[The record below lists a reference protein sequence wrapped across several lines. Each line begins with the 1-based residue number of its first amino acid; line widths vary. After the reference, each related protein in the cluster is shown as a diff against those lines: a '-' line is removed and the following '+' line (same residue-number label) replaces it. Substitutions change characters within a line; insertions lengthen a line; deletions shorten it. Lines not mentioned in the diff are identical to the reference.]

1 MFGERRVMDSGWADR
16 AQQQIKDRNA
26 WSYNKMLNAAKDSY
40 ANQSASN
47 DAWWDE
53 NEKNPIVRAIG
64 KADTKLMNLLS
75 GQGTEKSFLKQHGFT
90 PEIQEAGAAG
100 NISASDLGNYLHN
113 VEVNNTNEMDKGTGA
128 VAGLNN
134 IPVVGPIL
142 NYMVAPAAQLAG
154 AGRDLQAGFQSV
166 DNPVLSKL
174 LTASSPVFGISAN
187 DNVGWDRW
195 NRRDHVSDAAAAAKI
210 GLEAI
215 TAGMGMNELPLGKQV
230 IGGAVTGAADNALD
244 TVREQ
249 GNATNMGDV
258 LKSAA
263 FGGGIGAAFPIVG
276 NAFNN
281 ITTRGAENAVTNAL
295 QNSGFGRGM
304 SQQQF
309 TNAAINTLGEG
320 QYRELLNAAQQ
331 GMGNKL
337 ANFATGSK
345 LAGASALDKLR
356 SMPLSRKAL
365 LAGGIGGGAIGLN
378 NLLKSRNQQSQLSDE
393 DLAALYNYYGLGE

>member
-1 MFGERRVMDSGWADR
+1 MFGEKRVMDSGWADR

-26 WSYNKMLNAAKDSY
+26 WAYNKMLNAAKDSY

-53 NEKNPIVRAIG
+53 NEKNPIMRAIG

-134 IPVVGPIL
+134 IPIVGPML

-154 AGRDLQAGFQSV
+154 AGRDLQSGINSMN
-166 DNPVLSKL
+166 NPVLSTL
-174 LTASSPVFGISAN
+174 FNSQVGGFGAN

-210 GLEAI
+210 GLEAL
-215 TAGMGMNELPLGKQV
+215 TAGMGLNELPIGKQV
-230 IGGAVTGAADNALD
+230 IGGAITGAADNALD

-249 GNATNMGDV
+249 GNETNMGDV

-276 NAFNN
+276 NALNN

-304 SQQQF
+304 NQQQF
-309 TNAAINTLGEG
+309 TTAAINTLGEQ
-320 QYRELLNAAQQ
+320 QYRDLLELASK
-331 GMGNKL
+331 NKL

-345 LAGASALDKLR
+345 LIGQNALDKFKG
-356 SMPLSRKAL
+356 LSRGKKAL
-365 LAGGIGGGAIGLN
+365 MLGGVGGGAIGLS
-378 NLLKSRNQQSQLSDE
+378 NLLKGRNQQTQLSDE

>member
-16 AQQQIKDRNA
+16 AQQDIKDRNA

-53 NEKNPIVRAIG
+53 NEKNPIMRAIG

-100 NISASDLGNYLHN
+100 NINASDLGNYLHN

-128 VAGLNN
+128 TAGLNN
-134 IPVVGPIL
+134 IPIVGPIL

-154 AGRDLQAGFQSV
+154 AGRDLQSGINSMN
-166 DNPVLSKL
+166 NPVLSTL
-174 LTASSPVFGISAN
+174 FNSQVAGFGAN

-210 GLEAI
+210 GLEAL
-215 TAGMGMNELPLGKQV
+215 TAGMGLDKLPIGKQI

-263 FGGGIGAAFPIVG
+263 FGGGMGAAFPIVG
-276 NAFNN
+276 NVLNN
-281 ITTRGAENAVTNAL
+281 VTTRGAENAVNKAL
-295 QNSGFGRGM
+295 ANSGFGAGVDP
-304 SQQQF
+304 SQF
-309 TNAAINTLGEG
+309 TKAAINSLGEG

-331 GMGNKL
+331 GVGNKL

-345 LAGASALDKLR
+345 LAGASALNSLR
-356 SMPLSRKAL
+356 TMPLSRKAL
-365 LAGGIGGGAIGLN
+365 LAGGIGGGAIGLS
-378 NLLKSRNQQSQLSDE
+378 NLLRNRNQQQLSDE

>member
-1 MFGERRVMDSGWADR
+1 MFGEKRAMDSGWADR
-16 AQQQIKDRNA
+16 AQQQIKDRNTWA
-26 WSYNKMLNAAKDSY
+26 YNKMLNAAKESY

-53 NEKNPIVRAIG
+53 NEKNPIMRAIG

-100 NISASDLGNYLHN
+100 NINASDLGNYLHN

-210 GLEAI
+210 GLEAL
-215 TAGMGMNELPLGKQV
+215 TAGMGMNELPIGKQV

-249 GNATNMGDV
+249 GNQTNMGDL

-263 FGGGIGAAFPIVG
+263 FGGGMGAAFPIVG
-276 NAFNN
+276 NALNN
-281 ITTRGAENAVTNAL
+281 ITTRGAENAVNKAL
-295 QNSGFGRGM
+295 ASSGFGAGVDP
-304 SQQQF
+304 SQF
-309 TNAAINTLGEG
+309 TKAAINSLGEG

-345 LAGASALDKLR
+345 LAGASALNSLK

-365 LAGGIGGGAIGLN
+365 LAGGIGGGAIGLS
-378 NLLKSRNQQSQLSDE
+378 NLLRNRNQQQLSDQ

>member
-1 MFGERRVMDSGWADR
+1 MFGEKRVMDSGWADR

-26 WSYNKMLNAAKDSY
+26 WAYNKMLNAAKDSY

-53 NEKNPIVRAIG
+53 NEKNPIMRAIG

-100 NISASDLGNYLHN
+100 NINAADLGNYLHN

-128 VAGLNN
+128 TAGLNN
-134 IPVVGPIL
+134 IPIVGPML

-154 AGRDLQAGFQSV
+154 AGRDFQSGINSMNNPILSNLFNSQVAGF
-166 DNPVLSKL
+166 
-174 LTASSPVFGISAN
+174 GAN

-210 GLEAI
+210 GLEAL
-215 TAGMGMNELPLGKQV
+215 TAGMGLNQLPLGKQV

-263 FGGGIGAAFPIVG
+263 FGGGMGAVFPIVG
-276 NAFNN
+276 NAINN
-281 ITTRGAENAVTNAL
+281 ITTRGVENAVTNAL

-304 SQQQF
+304 NQQQF
-309 TNAAINTLGEG
+309 TTAAINTLGEQ
-320 QYRELLNAAQQ
+320 QYRDLLELASK
-331 GMGNKL
+331 NKL

-345 LAGASALDKLR
+345 LIGQNAFNKFKG
-356 SMPLSRKAL
+356 LSKGKKAL
-365 LAGGIGGGAIGLN
+365 MVGGIGGGAIGLN

>member
-1 MFGERRVMDSGWADR
+1 MFGEKRAMESDWAER
-16 AQQQIKDRNA
+16 AQQQINDRNA
-26 WSYNKMLNAAKDSY
+26 WAYNKMLNAAKDSY

-53 NEKNPIVRAIG
+53 NEKNPILRAIG

-90 PEIQEAGAAG
+90 PEIQEAGEAG
-100 NISASDLGNYLHN
+100 NINASDLGNYLHN

-134 IPVVGPIL
+134 IPIVGPML

-154 AGRDLQAGFQSV
+154 AGRDLQSGINSMN
-166 DNPVLSKL
+166 NPVLSTL
-174 LTASSPVFGISAN
+174 FNSQVAGFGAN

-210 GLEAI
+210 GLEAL
-215 TAGMGMNELPLGKQV
+215 TAGMGLDKLPIGKQI

-263 FGGGIGAAFPIVG
+263 FGGGMGAAFPIVG
-276 NAFNN
+276 NVLNN
-281 ITTRGAENAVTNAL
+281 VTTRGAENAVNKAL
-295 QNSGFGRGM
+295 ASSGFGAGVDP
-304 SQQQF
+304 SQF
-309 TNAAINTLGEG
+309 TKAAINSLGEG

-331 GMGNKL
+331 GVGNKL

-345 LAGASALDKLR
+345 LASANALSNLKR
-356 SMPLSRKAL
+356 MPLSRKAL
-365 LAGGIGGGAIGLN
+365 LAGGIGGGAIGLT
-378 NLLKSRNQQSQLSDE
+378 NLLRNRNQQQLSDE

>member
-1 MFGERRVMDSGWADR
+1 MFGEKRVMDSGWADR

-26 WSYNKMLNAAKDSY
+26 WAYNKMLNAAKDSY

-53 NEKNPIVRAIG
+53 NEKNPIMRAIG

-100 NISASDLGNYLHN
+100 NINASDLGNYLHN

-128 VAGLNN
+128 IAGLNN
-134 IPVVGPIL
+134 IPIAGPML

-154 AGRDLQAGFQSV
+154 AGRDLQSGINSMN
-166 DNPVLSKL
+166 NPVLSNL
-174 LTASSPVFGISAN
+174 FNAQVYGFGAN

-210 GLEAI
+210 GLEAL
-215 TAGMGMNELPLGKQV
+215 TAGMGLNQLPLGKQV

-249 GNATNMGDV
+249 GNQTNMGDV

-276 NAFNN
+276 NALNN

-304 SQQQF
+304 NQQQF
-309 TNAAINTLGEG
+309 TTAAINSLGEG

-345 LAGASALDKLR
+345 LAGANALSNIR
-356 SMPLSRKAL
+356 NMPLSRKAL
-365 LAGGIGGGAIGLN
+365 LAGGIGGGAIGLS
-378 NLLKSRNQQSQLSDE
+378 NLLGNRNQQQLSDE
-393 DLAALYNYYGLGE
+393 DLAALYNYYGAGE

>member
-1 MFGERRVMDSGWADR
+1 MFGERRAMDSGWADR
-16 AQQQIKDRNA
+16 AQQDIKDRNA

-53 NEKNPIVRAIG
+53 NEKNPIMRAIG

-100 NISASDLGNYLHN
+100 NINASDLGNYLHN

-128 VAGLNN
+128 TAGLNN
-134 IPVVGPIL
+134 IPIVGPIL

-154 AGRDLQAGFQSV
+154 AGRDLQSGINSMN
-166 DNPVLSKL
+166 NPVLSTL
-174 LTASSPVFGISAN
+174 FNSQVAGFGAN

-210 GLEAI
+210 GLEAL
-215 TAGMGMNELPLGKQV
+215 TAGMGLDKLPIGKQI

-263 FGGGIGAAFPIVG
+263 FGGGIGAVFPIVG
-276 NAFNN
+276 NVLNN
-281 ITTRGAENAVTNAL
+281 VTTRGVENAVTNAL

-304 SQQQF
+304 NQQQF
-309 TNAAINTLGEG
+309 TAAAINTLGEQ
-320 QYRELLNAAQQ
+320 QYRDLLELASK
-331 GMGNKL
+331 NKL

-345 LAGASALDKLR
+345 LIGQNALNKFR
-356 SMPLSRKAL
+356 GLSKGQKAL
-365 LAGGIGGGAIGLN
+365 MVGGIGGGAIGLN
-378 NLLKSRNQQSQLSDE
+378 NLLKGRNQQSQLSDE